1 MRQRKLPKKGK
12 QKKGGKEF
20 HIFIKTEFILEKYH
34 KQEPE
39 QFQELFHVFQ
49 KALEMLSEFNG

>member
-12 QKKGGKEF
+12 QKKGAEEF

-39 QFQELFHVFQ
+39 QFQELFHVF
-49 KALEMLSEFNG
+49 

>member
-1 MRQRKLPKKGK
+1 MLINESKKGGIK
-12 QKKGGKEF
+12 KRNQKKGGEEF

-39 QFQELFHVFQ
+39 QFQELFHVF
-49 KALEMLSEFNG
+49 